1 MTHIISLFRGEFEIF
16 HAIILFCSD
25 CSYNAMHCKQY
36 ESKRPLKTLVGKQ
49 RYAKAKWTFKN
60 CVDIR
65 MGVWEIVK
73 YNIYKLTILVSTV
86 KCELDCDYIYP
97 IKMNKSLE

>member
-16 HAIILFCSD
+16 HAIILFYSD

-65 MGVWEIVK
+65 MGAWGLVK

-86 KCELDCDYIYP
+86 KCELDYDYIYP
-97 IKMNKSLE
+97 IKMNKLLE

>member
-16 HAIILFCSD
+16 HTIILFCSD
-25 CSYNAMHCKQY
+25 CYAMHCKQY

-65 MGVWEIVK
+65 MGAWEVVK

-97 IKMNKSLE
+97 IKMNKLFEY